1 MPLLPWLTALTLSTL
16 PLLALPIIASA
27 LQVGKD
33 YLVLNPA
40 QPTDHPNK
48 VVVTEFFAYT
58 CPHCFHFEPL
68 LNAWIKKLP
77 KGVVMERVPVIFSPS
92 WEPMARAYYALKAMG
107 ALGKLH
113 DKVFNAIHV
122 QNQRLMHPDTFFDWG
137 AGQGLDRAELKAT
150 YQSFT
155 VDADIARAKE
165 MARNYGIQGVP
176 TLAIDGKYI
185 TSAEVTGS
193 HKRALQVASELVR
206 KELKALKHHKR

>member
-1 MPLLPWLTALTLSTL
+1 MRLIKLFAAAILAL
-16 PLLALPIIASA
+16 PLLALPMRASA
-27 LQVGKD
+27 ALQAGKD
-33 YLVLNPA
+33 YRVLNPS
-40 QPTDHPNK
+40 QPTNQPNK

-107 ALGKLH
+107 ALKKLH

-122 QNQRLMHPDTFFDWG
+122 QNQRLMDPNTFFDWG
-137 AGQGLDRAELKAT
+137 AGKGLDRAKLKAI

-176 TLAIDGKYI
+176 TLAIDGKYV
-185 TSAEVTGS
+185 TSAEITGS
-193 HKRALQVASELVR
+193 HERTLQVATELVH
-206 KELKALKHHKR
+206 KELALKHHKRK